1 MSASKSSGRCLV
13 AKRRRTPAWG
23 DGYAEGVRETMQAM
37 LRYVPLAQRDAAIAV
52 IQAVSIGRIYSEEG
66 LS

>member
-1 MSASKSSGRCLV
+1 MPDPSRQTTP
-13 AKRRRTPAWG
+13 RRTPAWG

-37 LRYVPLAQRDAAIAV
+37 LRYVPLAQRDTAVAIV
-52 IQAVSIGRIYSEEG
+52 QAVAIGRVYSERG